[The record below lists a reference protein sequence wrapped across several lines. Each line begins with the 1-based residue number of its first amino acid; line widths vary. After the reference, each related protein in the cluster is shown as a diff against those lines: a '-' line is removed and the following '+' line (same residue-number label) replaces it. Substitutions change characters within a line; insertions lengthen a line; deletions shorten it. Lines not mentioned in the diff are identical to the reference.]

1 MHSALPVADVWSV
14 ADTVDSSRRGN
25 VSRFLNHS
33 CSPNL
38 EVVQVMQKLDDASL
52 PDWQVGFFTTRDVK
66 AGEELAYGARTKTFS
81 LSDINLCLRCIW
93 SQSCSFGRSR
103 VESLSRHFR

>member
-1 MHSALPVADVWSV
+1 M
-14 ADTVDSSRRGN
+14 DSSRRGN

-81 LSDINLCLRCIW
+81 LLSNLCLRCIW

>member
-1 MHSALPVADVWSV
+1 MCWVWSV

-52 PDWQVGFFTTRDVK
+52 PDWQVGFFTTRDIK
-66 AGEELAYGARTKTFS
+66 AGEELAYGARTKSFS
-81 LSDINLCLRCIW
+81 LSDINLCL
-93 SQSCSFGRSR
+93 
-103 VESLSRHFR
+103 

>member
-1 MHSALPVADVWSV
+1 MVC

-66 AGEELAYGARTKTFS
+66 AGEELAYGA
-81 LSDINLCLRCIW
+81 
-93 SQSCSFGRSR
+93 
-103 VESLSRHFR
+103 